1 MGQILKKLL
10 CENCC
15 RCCCWLG
22 EEVDWEEKITE
33 IKENEDWPG
42 YPSGAFVSSR
52 SLSNE
57 NVAQEVK
64 STHANVNTFENPD
77 VSEEANTTIPEDLPE
92 PLQVLSEEK
101 SKEKGSP
108 NDDSVLP
115 SDNVTDLVTQNLVK
129 MDDDDED
136 KKDVDQKDL
145 KKNDA
150 GDSVLSVG
158 DGDPNTPSDKVTD
171 LVTDH
176 LDTKEEKNGAIEE
189 EKIDPSFTVV
199 DKADSDAPNNDI

>member
-1 MGQILKKLL
+1 MGQILKKLF
-10 CENCC
+10 CET
-15 RCCCWLG
+15 CCCCCLG
-22 EEVDWEEKITE
+22 EEDDGGVTLLNVNLSKKAVDPETVT
-33 IKENEDWPG
+33 
-42 YPSGAFVSSR
+42 SVV
-52 SLSNE
+52 NE
-57 NVAQEVK
+57 NVSPAVK
-64 STHANVNTFENPD
+64 TSPANVNTFENPD
-77 VSEEANTTIPEDLPE
+77 VIEEANTTIPEDLPE
-92 PLQVLSEEK
+92 PPQVLSEEK

-199 DKADSDAPNNDI
+199 DKTDSDVPNNDI

>member
-1 MGQILKKLL
+1 MGQILKKFF
-10 CENCC
+10 CET
-15 RCCCWLG
+15 CCCCCLG
-22 EEVDWEEKITE
+22 GEDDGGVTLLNVNLSKKAVDPETVT
-33 IKENEDWPG
+33 
-42 YPSGAFVSSR
+42 SVV
-52 SLSNE
+52 NE
-57 NVAQEVK
+57 NVAQEDK
-64 STHANVNTFENPD
+64 SSPANVNTFENPD
-77 VSEEANTTIPEDLPE
+77 VIEEANTTIPEDLPE
-92 PLQVLSEEK
+92 PPQVLSEEK

-108 NDDSVLP
+108 NDDSVLQ

-150 GDSVLSVG
+150 GDSVLSFG

-199 DKADSDAPNNDI
+199 DKTDSDVPNNDI